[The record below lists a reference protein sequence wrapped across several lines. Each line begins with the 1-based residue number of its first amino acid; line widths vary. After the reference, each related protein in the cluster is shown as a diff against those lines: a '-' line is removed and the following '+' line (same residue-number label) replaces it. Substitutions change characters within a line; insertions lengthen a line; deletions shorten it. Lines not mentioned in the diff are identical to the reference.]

1 MHFASGAPVA
11 VQTLELGF
19 GPFMKVIDFCLRF
32 QMVPE
37 SPQKELSVCHV
48 DPRVGAIAP
57 VKSHIQ
63 NFMRLQD
70 LIRTFFLASGV
81 PKLALEHQL
90 TDTPLFL
97 ELIDI
102 GALELDV
109 PWQFRPLRRK
119 KELSSLIIRYNPT
132 HPKLSFGA
140 QLRTRASPKSPS
152 KTQADRAKQTQEREK
167 HSAVSRERKPGP
179 KKKTGKKKQ
188 PISRE
193 RNKRGG
199 FLERES
205 KRGRAMVQI
214 ARRKKGRP
222 SKADLARRS
231 AESPAASAS
240 SAAAAAAASASSQ
253 PDLRRSIRRRN
264 VRYNIID
271 YDDDYIDDEED
282 ERRREKKKLKLMAK
296 LNQAEKEEEEEEE
309 RDEDKEAPPQE
320 AEDDK
325 ENEHEEENED
335 AEDVH
340 EEDEEDVAKGR
351 KVELKGLHAVSVSGA
366 PVILPS
372 GIPLPDKRTLELI
385 LDKLQK
391 YVFSV
396 PNFQCFSGLVFSS
409 SWKDTYGVFAE
420 PVDPEELPDYHDV
433 IDHPMDFSTVRKKLA
448 NGSYTTL
455 GQFESDVFLICSNAM
470 QYNAP
475 ETIYHKQARSI
486 QELGRKKFEKLKIG
500 FERSQMELK
509 SEQKAGS
516 NYLVK
521 KQPKKP
527 LACVSQE
534 PVGSDFSSGATLAT
548 VADIQPTS
556 YPMQVGRCE
565 RPGNTD
571 GILEAN
577 AFWIDANQEKSEDV
591 LSGKGLVSKWGR
603 KSFGLDESRRTSY
616 NQPFARSDSIFMTF
630 DSEMKQLVAVGIH
643 AEYSYARSLARFS
656 ASLGP
661 IAWKIASHRIQKV
674 LPAGCKF
681 GRGWVGEYER
691 LPTPIVMVNDR
702 VQKDTSLVM
711 KLQSTTEL
719 PKGDRNCKNAEPRIE
734 HPVNRQVLEGKHPTV
749 PNSQGNPFFG
759 SAGVRLILNQE
770 QNVQSR
776 KLGKSEN
783 KGLKQVE
790 LNSLPSSNQ
799 NNDGLVAKFPSNT
812 PAAESKP
819 REVMPRS
826 LEAFKQLDG
835 NGAIGGEFPNGKVT
849 NTSLKTQVTGPSPES
864 TSNQS
869 NIAAPVVVHG
879 QEQSLGDPVQLMRM
893 FAERAQKQQ
902 TSSNQSLV
910 DTPPV
915 TLSGQSGQRDDS
927 GNAAAAAARAWMSV
941 GAGGFKQG
949 RDNSCS
955 SPNQISVD
963 SLYNS
968 TREFHQHIS
977 SIRGEFPSG
986 GMPFQPFQAL
996 ASQPIHTGAVSQVS
1010 NRPTVFPQLTSSD
1023 QSRFQMQSPWRGLSP
1038 RTQSRQKQET
1048 LPPDL
1053 NIGFQSPGSPAKQS
1067 SGVLVDSQQ
1076 PDLALQL

>member
-1 MHFASGAPVA
+1 
-11 VQTLELGF
+11 
-19 GPFMKVIDFCLRF
+19 
-32 QMVPE
+32 
-37 SPQKELSVCHV
+37 
-48 DPRVGAIAP
+48 
-57 VKSHIQ
+57 
-63 NFMRLQD
+63 
-70 LIRTFFLASGV
+70 
-81 PKLALEHQL
+81 
-90 TDTPLFL
+90 
-97 ELIDI
+97 
-102 GALELDV
+102 
-109 PWQFRPLRRK
+109 
-119 KELSSLIIRYNPT
+119 
-132 HPKLSFGA
+132 
-140 QLRTRASPKSPS
+140 
-152 KTQADRAKQTQEREK
+152 
-167 HSAVSRERKPGP
+167 
-179 KKKTGKKKQ
+179 
-188 PISRE
+188 
-193 RNKRGG
+193 
-199 FLERES
+199 
-205 KRGRAMVQI
+205 MVQI

-231 AESPAASAS
+231 GEAPADA
-240 SAAAAAAASASSQ
+240 SAAASST

-296 LNQAEKEEEEEEE
+296 LNQGEEEEEEE
-309 RDEDKEAPPQE
+309 REEDNEAARNRTRAESREKHAPQE
-320 AEDDK
+320 EDDD
-325 ENEHEEENED
+325 ENEQEEENED
-335 AEDVH
+335 AEEVH
-340 EEDEEDVAKGR
+340 GEDEEDVAKGR
-351 KVELKGLHAVSVSGA
+351 KVESKGLHSVSVSGT
-366 PVILPS
+366 PVILQS

-391 YVFSV
+391 
-396 PNFQCFSGLVFSS
+396 
-409 SWKDTYGVFAE
+409 KDTYGVFAE

-455 GQFESDVFLICSNAM
+455 EQFESDVFLICSNAM

-486 QELGRKKFEKLKIG
+486 QELGRKKFEKLRLG

-509 SEQKAGS
+509 SEPKAGS
-516 NYLVK
+516 SYLVK

-527 LACVSQE
+527 LARASQE

-548 VADIQPTS
+548 VADLQPTS

-565 RPGNTD
+565 RPGNIG

-603 KSFGLDESRRTSY
+603 KSFGLDESRRASY
-616 NQPFARSDSIFMTF
+616 NISNQPFARSDSIFMTF

-661 IAWKIASHRIQKV
+661 IAWKIASHRIQQA

-681 GRGWVGEYER
+681 GRGWVGEYEP
-691 LPTPIVMVNDR
+691 LPTPILMVNDR
-702 VQKDTSLVM
+702 VQKETSLVM

-719 PKGDRNCKNAEPRIE
+719 PKGDKNCKNVEPSIE
-734 HPVNRQVLEGKHPTV
+734 HPVNRQVLEVTHPSV
-749 PNSQGNPFFG
+749 PDSQGKPFFG
-759 SAGVRLILNQE
+759 SAGVRLSEPVNILNQE

-799 NNDGLVAKFPSNT
+799 NNNGLVAKFTSNA
-812 PAAESKP
+812 PVAESKL
-819 REVMPRS
+819 RDVMPRS
-826 LEAFKQLDG
+826 MNAFKQPDA
-835 NGAIGGEFPNGKVT
+835 NGVVSGEFPNNGKVT
-849 NTSLKTQVTGPSPES
+849 NASLKRQVTGPSPES

-869 NIAAPVVVHG
+869 NRAAPVVVHG
-879 QEQSLGDPVQLMRM
+879 QEQSLSDPVQLMRM

-902 TSSNQSLV
+902 TSSNHSLV

-915 TLSGQSGQRDDS
+915 TLSGPSGQKDDS

-949 RDNSCS
+949 PDNSS
-955 SPNQISVD
+955 SPQNQISVD

-977 SIRGEFPSG
+977 RIRGEFPSG
-986 GMPFQPFQAL
+986 GMPLQPFQAL
-996 ASQPIHTGAVSQVS
+996 ASQPIHTGAVSEFS
-1010 NRPTVFPQLTSSD
+1010 NRPMVFPQFTSSD
-1023 QSRFQMQSPWRGLSP
+1023 QSRFQMQSPWRGFSP
-1038 RTQSRQKQET
+1038 RSQSRQKQET